1 MSGIYKT
8 EEGQQRLMEL
18 YDRQLESLNVEYR
31 EQFVDT
37 RFGKTHVLEVGN
49 PEGQPLLYFHGGN
62 STAPYSLKQNLYL
75 LKNYRVF
82 AADTIGHPG
91 KSDQRVLSSDNLE
104 YGEWASDLIDALGFE
119 QMICMGESFGGGIL
133 AKLMCRAPEKVS
145 KAILLVPA
153 GIANASKAKLIISM
167 GVPMMMYLATKK
179 EKWFEKAFMPMVT
192 DGEPMDGDTLE
203 MIRLSFHHVKVNP
216 NMPSNIQHTGGVQWK
231 VPTLIFAGEKDA
243 LFPGK
248 KVKERAEELMSDVR
262 VEVMKD
268 CGHLYFTSEKR
279 KKEIKKI
286 FDQFMVGADPE

>member
-1 MSGIYKT
+1 MNKYCNESDGLRRMVSLCSCSAWDPTDSSTQLKIKNSLIRGMSMSGIYKT

-104 YGEWASDLIDALGFE
+104 YGEWASDLIDAW
-119 QMICMGESFGGGIL
+119 
-133 AKLMCRAPEKVS
+133 V
-145 KAILLVPA
+145 
-153 GIANASKAKLIISM
+153 
-167 GVPMMMYLATKK
+167 
-179 EKWFEKAFMPMVT
+179 
-192 DGEPMDGDTLE
+192 
-203 MIRLSFHHVKVNP
+203 
-216 NMPSNIQHTGGVQWK
+216 
-231 VPTLIFAGEKDA
+231 
-243 LFPGK
+243 
-248 KVKERAEELMSDVR
+248 
-262 VEVMKD
+262 
-268 CGHLYFTSEKR
+268 
-279 KKEIKKI
+279 
-286 FDQFMVGADPE
+286 